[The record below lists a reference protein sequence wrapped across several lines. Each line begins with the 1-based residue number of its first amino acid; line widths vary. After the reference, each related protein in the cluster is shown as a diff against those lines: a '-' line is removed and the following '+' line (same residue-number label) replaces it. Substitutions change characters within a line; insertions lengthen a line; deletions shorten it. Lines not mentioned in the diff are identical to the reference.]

1 MFWLL
6 IVNNL
11 NIVNYSYDVDFQYH
25 SIKITEYWE
34 QYVKLMGV
42 SQLYIYKLHSEKTKK
57 DKGCHWSG
65 SLLSFKILLCVLFG
79 VNTPKP
85 FCQVLVKCTFWKS
98 TAPVTAFVPFFP
110 SVALWYELIKSTVQL
125 LMHIIIIIIHLQ
137 SKTSKANN

>member
-42 SQLYIYKLHSEKTKK
+42 SQLYIYKLHSEKKKRTK
-57 DKGCHWSG
+57 
-65 SLLSFKILLCVLFG
+65 
-79 VNTPKP
+79 
-85 FCQVLVKCTFWKS
+85 
-98 TAPVTAFVPFFP
+98 AVTEV
-110 SVALWYELIKSTVQL
+110 VAYYPLKYYYVSYLG
-125 LMHIIIIIIHLQ
+125 
-137 SKTSKANN
+137 